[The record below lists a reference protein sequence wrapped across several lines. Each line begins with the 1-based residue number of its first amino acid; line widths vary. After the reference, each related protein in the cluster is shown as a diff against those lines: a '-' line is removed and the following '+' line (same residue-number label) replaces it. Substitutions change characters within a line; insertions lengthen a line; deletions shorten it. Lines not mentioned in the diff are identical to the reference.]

1 MRFLP
6 NRSIKYI
13 LFLSVIFFVF
23 PLITKAGFGLSPG
36 YIKIDN
42 ALRGSSFEKVF
53 VISRSNPVGNLIVT
67 VEPLGDTAEWFQ
79 FDRGNKFTYPEGEKQ
94 FPIKSIV
101 TIPGGTPN
109 GTYTGK
115 IRFSGSADAADNK
128 EGASVSITM
137 GALADIS
144 ITVTDKEMKGFR
156 LIGLQAEKAVQGE
169 SLVLSLILENT
180 GNVDIQ
186 PSYIIAEI
194 FDKFYKLQLAT
205 FRVSKFNG
213 SVKVASSGKVLAT
226 VPWTI
231 PDAGNYW
238 AEISVFGDKN
248 QLVAKEKL
256 PFDASPGTGLLA
268 TVDKG
273 SIMYFV
279 LGGIIIFLVI
289 VIIVFVIL
297 LINIRNKQTKELAE
311 MTKHLMKLVKNKNG
325 KKE

>member
-1 MRFLP
+1 MKSLFDRFA
-6 NRSIKYI
+6 KYI
-13 LFLSVIFFVF
+13 IFLSVIFFVF
-23 PLITKAGFGLSPG
+23 PLITRAGFGLSPG
-36 YIKIDN
+36 NININN

-53 VISRSNPVGNLIVT
+53 VISRSDPVGNLIVT

-94 FPIKSIV
+94 FPIKSVV

-115 IRFSGSADAADNK
+115 IRFSGSMDTTGNT
-128 EGASVSITM
+128 EGASVGITM

-144 ITVTDKEMKGFR
+144 VTVTDKEIKGFR
-156 LIGLQAEKAVQGE
+156 LIGLQAEKAVEGE
-169 SLVLSLILENT
+169 PLVLSLTLENT

-186 PSYIIAEI
+186 PSYIIAEL

-238 AEISVFGDKN
+238 AEVSIFGDQN

-256 PFDASPGTGLLA
+256 PFDAVAGTGLLA
-268 TVDKG
+268 FVDKN
-273 SIMYFV
+273 SAIYFIM
-279 LGGIIIFLVI
+279 GGVIIFLIIII
-289 VIIVFVIL
+289 VIFAIL
-297 LINIRNKQTKELAE
+297 LINTRNKQTKELAE

-325 KKE
+325 RK